1 VGRQHSFFLWGGLL
15 TSDARYLN
23 DIGIGFW
30 QSANVYSA
38 MAIQDQ
44 ITGGRANKAAVVN
57 NLKLAFKRNKNYD
70 PYGYNDD
77 AL

>member
-1 VGRQHSFFLWGGLL
+1 MGGWLL
-15 TSDARYLN
+15 TKDVRCLN
-23 DIGIGFW
+23 DAGIGFW

-44 ITGGRANKAAVVN
+44 ITESTTNKATVAN
-57 NLKLAFKRNKNYD
+57 NLKLTFTRNKNYD